1 MNYKE
6 VFANLKVDKLIRE
19 GILDNSLSH
28 CLLLSTE
35 DRVLRV
41 EFAKHVAKMLLN
53 DCEDC
58 GVCNSCKKVEAR
70 SHPDYYYYPKKEDG
84 KITSDDVEEIV
95 RKAYLRPI
103 ESKNKVIVIYG
114 IELLVESIQNKLLK
128 VVEEPPKNTYF
139 IIAAKSEKNAL
150 STIRSRSTVLNV
162 ESLPKK
168 VIYQIVCDKIG
179 DREKAKIIAE
189 NANGSIDKAL
199 EEVSSGNTF
208 QKLSQGIKII
218 KSLKSSKNT
227 FEVAMM
233 FEGYKEEDL
242 FQIMQNVY
250 RDMLAIKC
258 KNTDVLFYK
267 TEKDAIMGLAQ
278 EYSIMALIESIEEI
292 NKAISLKSANVSKN
306 ANVDGLLLNLL
317 EVKYNCQ
324 K

>member
-6 VFANLKVDKLIRE
+6 IFANLKGERLIRE
-19 GILDNSLSH
+19 GIADNSLSH
-28 CLLLSTE
+28 CLLFACE
-35 DRVLRV
+35 DQTLRN
-41 EFAKHVAKMLLN
+41 EFAKHVAKMLLS
-53 DCEDC
+53 DCQDC
-58 GVCNSCKKVEAR
+58 GTCLSCKKVEAK

-84 KITSDDVEEIV
+84 KIISDDVEEIV

-128 VVEEPPKNTYF
+128 VIEEPPKNTYF
-139 IIAAKSEKNAL
+139 IITATTEKNAL
-150 STIRSRSTVLNV
+150 STIRSRSTIFNI
-162 ESLPKK
+162 ENLPKN
-168 VIYQIVCDKIG
+168 VITNIVYEQIKDVQ
-179 DREKAKIIAE
+179 KAKIIAE
-189 NANGSIDKAL
+189 NANGSIDKAF
-199 EEVSSGNTF
+199 EEIASGNTF

-267 TEKDAIMGLAQ
+267 TEKDAIMELTE
-278 EYSIMALIESIEEI
+278 EYSQMALIESIEEI
-292 NKAISLKSANVSKN
+292 NKAISLKSANVGKN